1 MVSVSKISRSD
12 GRHVADLPLRSAP
25 NAALCLRFVDQGKNP
40 FQLDAREP
48 DIAKIE
54 TFMYSVARDRGH
66 TIHTLRYR
74 AKALLRGAIQ
84 EPRDGQPRA
93 KPSERS
99 ERLRASMLLEK
110 EKTLVQRR
118 WKEYKYLSERTFY
131 NKYLVT

>member
-66 TIHTLRYR
+66 
-74 AKALLRGAIQ
+74 
-84 EPRDGQPRA
+84 PRA